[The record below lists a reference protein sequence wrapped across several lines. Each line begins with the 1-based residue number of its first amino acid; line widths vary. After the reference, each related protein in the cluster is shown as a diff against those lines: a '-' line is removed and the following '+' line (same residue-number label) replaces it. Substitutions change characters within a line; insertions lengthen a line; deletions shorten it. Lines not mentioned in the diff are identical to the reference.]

1 MWQKETADKDERY
14 VKILHTF
21 RMVILPVFVP
31 ALVLGTSLF
40 TRSLSVYRLFAT
52 LLLILWYYYS
62 YFILTVLRNQ
72 HLQRLALEICDFD
85 AYQSCMEFL
94 ERFNIGKRAV
104 MRQKVNS
111 IDAFL
116 IRGDFDE
123 AYRRLMEVRPYKSDF
138 VPSTE
143 LVYDYYWCRFYAELE
158 DFHNFEL
165 CLEYFRN
172 RWLRGR
178 SNVSA
183 SNRRNALMLQQEMEF
198 REMMF
203 RGKNI
208 QAREYLSKVYR
219 SGSLE
224 SKYEFLRYCYFMGRV
239 EFALANFNVAKH
251 WFAQAV
257 SFRVDEH
264 MSRRAGE
271 FLAQIDE
278 MHIPYAEHVPMYN
291 EPHYHAHTMRVWSN
305 VFGIILGLICILML
319 YGM

>member
-1 MWQKETADKDERY
+1 MRQTAVGRETLS
-14 VKILHTF
+14 VKVLHTF
-21 RMVILPVFVP
+21 RMVVLPLLVP
-31 ALVLGTSLF
+31 ALLIGASFFAPGVSL
-40 TRSLSVYRLFAT
+40 YRIFAT
-52 LLLILWYYYS
+52 ILLGLWYYYS
-62 YFILTVLRNQ
+62 YFVLTVLRNL
-72 HLQRLALEICDFD
+72 HLQRLALELCDFD

-94 ERFNIGKRAV
+94 EHFNIGRAAIC
-104 MRQKVNS
+104 RQKVNS

-123 AYRRLMEVRPYKSDF
+123 AYRRLMEIRDEKPNF
-138 VPSTE
+138 APATE

-178 SNVSA
+178 NVSRR
-183 SNRRNALMLQQEMEF
+183 SLRNATMLQQELEF

-203 RGKNI
+203 QGKNI
-208 QAREYLSKVYR
+208 QAKEYLSKVYR

-257 SFRVDEH
+257 SFRIREH
-264 MSRRAGE
+264 MSKRAAE
-271 FLAQIDE
+271 FLAQIDA
-278 MHIPYAEHVPMYN
+278 MQIPYAEHVPMYN
-291 EPHYHAHTMRVWSN
+291 EPHYHEHPLRMWSN
-305 VFGIILGLICILML
+305 LFGIILGLVCIVVM